1 MAGGSRRSVAYDP
14 RWKKQVVR
22 VGSSTLTN
30 SKVTRWY
37 AHNTRRAKVVCTH
50 TLWLRVRIEWG
61 LELPEMLLEPERA
74 SHTWLHATLKE
85 GERMRLRTA
94 TLGTWGGSGRAVGA
108 ALRG

>member
-1 MAGGSRRSVAYDP
+1 MERSSARRSEGHARGAKQFFGVNDAGGGGKRSWIGDKP
-14 RWKKQVVR
+14 FDD
-22 VGSSTLTN
+22 
-30 SKVTRWY
+30 
-37 AHNTRRAKVVCTH
+37 
-50 TLWLRVRIEWG
+50 WG

-85 GERMRLRTA
+85 GERMRLRIA